1 MEREIRED
9 LENRKQ
15 MKERMAE
22 EQRRVEKV
30 EGEELPKEVE
40 KVEGEEEK
48 MESKPEEEV
57 CGEPEEVEKK
67 PEERSEEVENKPEEE
82 SKPEETAPQT
92 RKELG
97 KIEISES
104 AVEEVMKPIEKKVKE
119 VVFYYWPILPTEH
132 CLRWKVSQ
140 AAM

>member
-1 MEREIRED
+1 MEREISED

-22 EQRRVEKV
+22 EQRRAEGEV
-30 EGEELPKEVE
+30 EGEELPKEV
-40 KVEGEEEK
+40 V
-48 MESKPEEEV
+48 
-57 CGEPEEVEKK
+57 VEKK
-67 PEERSEEVENKPEEE
+67 PEERSEEVEIKPEEVEDIKPEEE
-82 SKPEETAPQT
+82 TKPEETVPQT
-92 RKELG
+92 RKEPG

>member
-1 MEREIRED
+1 
-9 LENRKQ
+9 
-15 MKERMAE
+15 
-22 EQRRVEKV
+22 
-30 EGEELPKEVE
+30 
-40 KVEGEEEK
+40 

-67 PEERSEEVENKPEEE
+67 PEVVVEKKPEERSEEVEIKPEEVEDIKPEEE
-82 SKPEETAPQT
+82 TKPEETVPQT
-92 RKELG
+92 RKEPA

>member
-1 MEREIRED
+1 MVEREIRED

-22 EQRRVEKV
+22 EQRRAEGEV

-48 MESKPEEEV
+48 MESKPEEDIK
-57 CGEPEEVEKK
+57 PKEET
-67 PEERSEEVENKPEEE
+67 
-82 SKPEETAPQT
+82 KPEETAPQT
-92 RKELG
+92 RKEPA

>member
-1 MEREIRED
+1 MVEREIRED

-22 EQRRVEKV
+22 EQRRA
-30 EGEELPKEVE
+30 EELPGEV
-40 KVEGEEEK
+40 
-48 MESKPEEEV
+48 ESKPEEKS
-57 CGEPEEVEKK
+57 EEV
-67 PEERSEEVENKPEEE
+67 VENKPEEKSEEVVENKPEVE

-92 RKELG
+92 RKEPA

-104 AVEEVMKPIEKKVKE
+104 AVEEVMKPIKKKVKE

-140 AAM
+140 AAMWVLGVCVMA

>member
-1 MEREIRED
+1 MEI
-9 LENRKQ
+9 
-15 MKERMAE
+15 
-22 EQRRVEKV
+22 
-30 EGEELPKEVE
+30 
-40 KVEGEEEK
+40 
-48 MESKPEEEV
+48 KPEEEV

-67 PEERSEEVENKPEEE
+67 PEVVVEKKPEERSEEVEIKPEEVEDIKPEEE
-82 SKPEETAPQT
+82 TKPEETVPQT
-92 RKELG
+92 RKEPG